1 MTNIQHTPRR
11 RLAAVGIVAMG
22 GLLLTAC
29 GGNDDMKGMDHGSK
43 DSSASSKATAS
54 PAQGGFND
62 ADVSFAQ
69 MMIPHHQQAL
79 EMAKLADGRAGDG
92 QIASLAGKIEKA
104 QDPEITTM
112 KSWLK
117 AWGKPVSPSSGGK
130 DDMPGMDHG
139 SGGSDSMPGMDHGSG
154 GSDGMAGMMSQ
165 KDMDKLEAA
174 KGADFDR
181 AFAQMMIDHHK
192 GAITMAEDEQKK
204 GRNATAKKLAGD
216 VIKNQSA
223 EVTTLRKILDR
234 L

>member
-1 MTNIQHTPRR
+1 MTNHKHAPRR
-11 RLAAVGIVAMG
+11 RLAVAGIVATG
-22 GLLLTAC
+22 ALLLTAC
-29 GGNDDMKGMDHGSK
+29 GGNDDMKDREHGSK
-43 DSSASSKATAS
+43 DSSSASAT
-54 PAQGGFND
+54 PGGFND

-79 EMAKLADGRAGDG
+79 EMAKLADGRAGDR

-117 AWGKPVSPSSGGK
+117 AWGKPVSPSS
-130 DDMPGMDHG
+130 
-139 SGGSDSMPGMDHGSG
+139 DSMPGMDHGSG
-154 GSDGMAGMMSQ
+154 GMDGMMSK
-165 KDMDKLEAA
+165 KDMGRLETA

-192 GAITMAEDEQKK
+192 GAITMAEDERKN
-204 GRNATAKKLAGD
+204 GRDATAKKLAGN

>member
-1 MTNIQHTPRR
+1 MTNIKHASRR
-11 RLAAVGIVAMG
+11 RLAVAAIVATG

-43 DSSASSKATAS
+43 DSSASAKATAT
-54 PAQGGFND
+54 PASGDFND

-92 QIASLAGKIEKA
+92 QITSLAGKIEKA

-117 AWGKPVSPSSGGK
+117 SWGKPVSPS
-130 DDMPGMDHG
+130 
-139 SGGSDSMPGMDHGSG
+139 SDSMPGMDHGSG
-154 GSDGMAGMMSQ
+154 GMAGMMSQ
-165 KDMDKLEAA
+165 KDMDELKAA
-174 KGADFDR
+174 KGASFDR

-192 GAITMAEDEQKK
+192 GAITMAEDERKN
-204 GRNATAKKLAGD
+204 GRNASAKKLAED
-216 VIKNQSA
+216 VIKNQTA

>member
-1 MTNIQHTPRR
+1 MTNHTHAPRR
-11 RLAAVGIVAMG
+11 RLAVAGIVATG
-22 GLLLTAC
+22 ALLLTAC

-43 DSSASSKATAS
+43 DSPSASATK
-54 PAQGGFND
+54 GGFND

-79 EMAKLADGRAGDG
+79 EMAKLADGRAGDR

-117 AWGKPVSPSSGGK
+117 AWGKPVSPSSE
-130 DDMPGMDHG
+130 
-139 SGGSDSMPGMDHGSG
+139 SMPGMDHGSG
-154 GSDGMAGMMSQ
+154 GMDGMMSK
-165 KDMDKLEAA
+165 KDMDRLKTA

-192 GAITMAEDEQKK
+192 GAITMAEDERKS
-204 GRNATAKKLAGD
+204 GRDAKAKKLAED

>member
-1 MTNIQHTPRR
+1 MTNHTHAPHR
-11 RLAAVGIVAMG
+11 RLAVAGIVATG
-22 GLLLTAC
+22 ALLLTAC

-43 DSSASSKATAS
+43 DSPSASATK
-54 PAQGGFND
+54 GGFND

-79 EMAKLADGRAGDG
+79 EMAKLADGRAGDR

-117 AWGKPVSPSSGGK
+117 AWGKPVSPSSE
-130 DDMPGMDHG
+130 
-139 SGGSDSMPGMDHGSG
+139 SMPGMDHGSG
-154 GSDGMAGMMSQ
+154 GMDGMGGMMSQ
-165 KDMDKLEAA
+165 KDMDRLETA

-192 GAITMAEDEQKK
+192 GAITMAEDERKS
-204 GRNATAKKLAGD
+204 GRDAKAKKLAED

>member
-1 MTNIQHTPRR
+1 MTNYRHR
-11 RLAAVGIVAMG
+11 RLALVGIVATG

-43 DSSASSKATAS
+43 DSSASAKATGT
-54 PAQGGFND
+54 PAPGGFND

-79 EMAKLADGRAGDG
+79 EMAKLADGRAGDQ
-92 QIASLAGKIEKA
+92 QITSLAGKIEKA
-104 QDPEITTM
+104 QDPEIRTM

-117 AWGKPVSPSSGGK
+117 SWGKPVSPSSGGK
-130 DDMPGMDHG
+130 DSMPGMDHG
-139 SGGSDSMPGMDHGSG
+139 SGGKDSMPGMDHGSG
-154 GSDGMAGMMSQ
+154 GMDGMMSE
-165 KDMDKLEAA
+165 KDMDRLEAA
-174 KGADFDR
+174 KGAAFDR

-192 GAITMAEDEQKK
+192 GAITMAEDERKK

>member
-1 MTNIQHTPRR
+1 MTNFQHAPRRPRGR
-11 RLAAVGIVAMG
+11 RLAVVGIVATG
-22 GLLLTAC
+22 GLLLAAC

-43 DSSASSKATAS
+43 DSSVSAKATAT
-54 PAQGGFND
+54 PASGDFND

-92 QIASLAGKIEKA
+92 QITSLAGKIEKA
-104 QDPEITTM
+104 QDPEIATM

-117 AWGKPVSPSSGGK
+117 DWGKPVSPS
-130 DDMPGMDHG
+130 
-139 SGGSDSMPGMDHGSG
+139 SDSMPGMDHGSDSMPG
-154 GSDGMAGMMSQ
+154 MDHGSDGMAGMMSQ
-165 KDMDKLEAA
+165 KDMDRLKAA
-174 KGADFDR
+174 KGAEFDR

-192 GAITMAEDEQKK
+192 GAITMAEDEQKS
-204 GRNATAKKLAGD
+204 GRNAKAKKLAGD

>member
-1 MTNIQHTPRR
+1 MTHYKNAPR
-11 RLAAVGIVAMG
+11 RLAVAGIVATG
-22 GLLLTAC
+22 ALLLTAC

-43 DSSASSKATAS
+43 DSSASEKATAS
-54 PAQGGFND
+54 AAPGGFND

-79 EMAKLADGRAGDG
+79 EMAKLADGRAGDK

-117 AWGKPVSPSSGGK
+117 AWGKPVSPSS
-130 DDMPGMDHG
+130 
-139 SGGSDSMPGMDHGSG
+139 DSMPGMDHGSG
-154 GSDGMAGMMSQ
+154 GMDGMMSQ
-165 KDMDKLEAA
+165 KDMDRLKAA

-192 GAITMAEDEQKK
+192 GAITMAEDEQKS
-204 GRNATAKKLAGD
+204 GRDAKAKKLAGD
-216 VIKNQSA
+216 VVKNQST

>member
-1 MTNIQHTPRR
+1 MTNYRHRS
-11 RLAAVGIVAMG
+11 LALVGIVATG

-43 DSSASSKATAS
+43 DSSASAKATAT
-54 PAQGGFND
+54 PAPGGFND

-79 EMAKLADGRAGDG
+79 EMAKLADGRAGDQ
-92 QIASLAGKIEKA
+92 QITSLAGKIEKA
-104 QDPEITTM
+104 QDPEIRTM

-117 AWGKPVSPSSGGK
+117 SWGKPVSASSE
-130 DDMPGMDHG
+130 
-139 SGGSDSMPGMDHGSG
+139 SMPGMDHGSG
-154 GSDGMAGMMSQ
+154 GMDGMMSQ
-165 KDMDKLEAA
+165 KDMDRLEAA
-174 KGADFDR
+174 KGAAFDR

-204 GRNATAKKLAGD
+204 GRNVTAKKLAGD

>member
-1 MTNIQHTPRR
+1 MTNFRHTSRR
-11 RLAAVGIVAMG
+11 RLAMVGILATG

-29 GGNDDMKGMDHGSK
+29 GGNDDMKGMEHGSK
-43 DSSASSKATAS
+43 DSSASGKATAS
-54 PAQGGFND
+54 PAPGAFND

-79 EMAKLADGRAGDG
+79 EMAKLADGRAGDA
-92 QIASLAGKIEKA
+92 QITSLAGKIEKA
-104 QDPEITTM
+104 QDPEIATM

-117 AWGKPVSPSSGGK
+117 SWGKPVSPSSGG
-130 DDMPGMDHG
+130 MDHG
-139 SGGSDSMPGMDHGSG
+139 SMDHGSMNHGSG

-165 KDMDKLEAA
+165 KDMDRLKAA

-192 GAITMAEDEQKK
+192 GAITMAEDEQKS